1 MASLVRIL
9 AVIAAAIVALSFVFF
24 VVDQSAEGSENQV
37 RSLEDKGER
46 ASSDAVIDTINPGPK
61 IERLRER
68 SHSDIREYIDDGNDI
83 LLSPFASIIDSG
95 NVWARRLVPGAI
107 GILLYGVLGMLLANA
122 LPGPKHD
129 VRDWREAHS

>member
-24 VVDQSAEGSENQV
+24 VVDQSTEGSENQV
-37 RSLEDKGER
+37 HSLEDKGVR
-46 ASSDAVIDTINPGPK
+46 ARSDVVINTINPGPK

-83 LLSPFASIIDSG
+83 LLSPFANIIDSG
-95 NVWARRLVPGAI
+95 NAWARRLVPGAI
-107 GILLYGVLGMLLANA
+107 GIFLYGVLGLFLANA